1 MISPQPPR
9 DHTGNGLH
17 LPHEKLEAIL
27 AAGALDAIRENQRF
41 GLPVISE
48 RDGQIVHVDAFEAE
62 AELLKSFPDLA
73 TKSTPSFRATP

>member
-9 DHTGNGLH
+9 DDTGNGFH
-17 LPHEKLEAIL
+17 LSHEKLEAIL

-48 RDGQIVHVDAFEAE
+48 RDGQIVHIDAFEAE

-73 TKSTPSFRATP
+73 TKSTHPSAATP